1 MTPTSYQHAIDSGV
15 YLSGVDSSYIG
26 AHLPVERSE
35 IGDPSVFLIIGQSNG
50 GNHGETKHAA
60 ERSVFNFNLFDG
72 LCYRACDPL
81 LGATGDGGSPWCM
94 LGDALIA
101 DGFVQSILLCP
112 LSVGG
117 ATVGEWAPGGTYH
130 HRMIYGIE
138 RLREAGFHPCY
149 VLWHQGEADALYGT
163 SADDYAN
170 AFRALAKSLRDLDI
184 RAPIYVATASYFAV
198 PEGYGASQ
206 AVIRRAQQSLISPED
221 VILPGPDTDLIR
233 DRFDG
238 CHMGS
243 TGLREHAQMWQTSL
257 RGTRHRRDAT
267 VPVARSLS

>member
-1 MTPTSYQHAIDSGV
+1 
-15 YLSGVDSSYIG
+15 
-26 AHLPVERSE
+26 
-35 IGDPSVFLIIGQSNG
+35 
-50 GNHGETKHAA
+50 
-60 ERSVFNFNLFDG
+60 
-72 LCYRACDPL
+72 
-81 LGATGDGGSPWCM
+81 
-94 LGDALIA
+94 
-101 DGFVQSILLCP
+101 
-112 LSVGG
+112 
-117 ATVGEWAPGGTYH
+117 GTYH

-138 RLREAGFHPCY
+138 RLREAGFRPCH

-170 AFRALAKSLRDLDI
+170 AFRALAQSLRDLDI

-206 AVIRRAQQSLISPED
+206 AVIRRAQQSVISPKD
-221 VILPGPDTDLIR
+221 MMLPGPDTDLIR

-257 RGTRHRRDAT
+257 RGLRRRQDAT
-267 VPVARSLS
+267 VSVPRSPSDAAKR